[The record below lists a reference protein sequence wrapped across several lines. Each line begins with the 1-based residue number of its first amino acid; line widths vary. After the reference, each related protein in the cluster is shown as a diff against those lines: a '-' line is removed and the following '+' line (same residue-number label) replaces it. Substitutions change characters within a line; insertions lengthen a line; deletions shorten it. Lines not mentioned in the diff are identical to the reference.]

1 MIITKNKLFFL
12 PTLLSLHSYQ
22 EDKILFC
29 YCCYVHGYLQNADSA
44 GADTDSAGAT
54 DSADLADST
63 DSADSADSADLT
75 DSGDSTD
82 SVDSADS
89 TDSANSDFNP
99 HLDIFKTQIFII
111 VVIGSLFS
119 FNRV

>member
-29 YCCYVHGYLQNADSA
+29 YCCYVHGYLQNAGSA

-63 DSADSADSADLT
+63 DSGDSTDSVDSADLT

-82 SVDSADS
+82 SVDSSD
-89 TDSANSDFNP
+89 SDFNP
-99 HLDIFKTQIFII
+99 HLDIFKTRIFII

>member
-63 DSADSADSADLT
+63 DSADLT

-82 SVDSADS
+82 SVHSADS